1 MQGGITIHTE
11 KRFFD
16 KIKAY
21 LVFGGPLTFI
31 FFTVII
37 CSFVFGIYLTLT
49 NWDGISRIHDF
60 VGIKNYITL
69 FHTQAFWTSFTVTLK
84 YVFAMVI
91 LTNVIAFFL
100 AYILTSGIKG
110 ENFFRAGF
118 FSSNLI
124 GGIVL
129 GIIWNFI
136 FSTVLVYIGKNFIP
150 FLSKSWL
157 ADPTKALWALVLT
170 TVWQYSGYMMII
182 YIAGFMSVPRELLEA
197 ASIDGASNFVKL
209 KNIIIPFMVPSFV
222 ICLFLSFQ
230 RGFIVY
236 DINLSLTTGGPYHST
251 ELISMYVYQKAFLA
265 QQYGI
270 GQASAFFL
278 FIVVF
283 IVAISQV
290 YFGKKLE
297 IEA

>member
-1 MQGGITIHTE
+1 
-11 KRFFD
+11 
-16 KIKAY
+16 
-21 LVFGGPLTFI
+21 
-31 FFTVII
+31 
-37 CSFVFGIYLTLT
+37 
-49 NWDGISRIHDF
+49 
-60 VGIKNYITL
+60 
-69 FHTQAFWTSFTVTLK
+69 
-84 YVFAMVI
+84 MVI

-136 FSTVLVYIGKNFIP
+136 FSTVFVYIGKNFFSFIP

-157 ADPTKALWALVLT
+157 GDPTKALWALVIT

-182 YIAGFMSVPRELLEA
+182 YIAGFISVPKELLEA
-197 ASIDGASNFVKL
+197 ASIDGANNFVKL
-209 KNIIIPFMVPSFV
+209 KNIILPFMVPSFV
-222 ICLFLSFQ
+222 VCLFLSFQ

-251 ELISMYVYQKAFLA
+251 ELISMHVYEKAFLA

-270 GQASAFFL
+270 GQAEAFFL
-278 FIVVF
+278 FVVVF
-283 IVAISQV
+283 IVAVSQV

-297 IEA
+297 MEA